1 MRLDL
6 RAVLPERGI
15 DVAFEVAP
23 GETVA
28 LLGPNGAG
36 KSTVVSLIAGL
47 LHPQAG
53 RAELGGTTLFDV
65 EQGKRLPPHLRG
77 TALLAQEALLFPHLS
92 AEENVAF
99 GPRSSGTPRRQA
111 RAAARHWL
119 GQTDAAE
126 FAARKPAQL
135 SGGQAQRVALARALA
150 AEPSLL
156 LLDEPM
162 AALDVHA
169 APLLRRLLSRVLVD
183 RSALIVTHDVLDA
196 LTLADRVLVMQDG
209 RIVEEGPPSQV
220 LRRPRSR
227 FTASLAGLNLV
238 AGTRSGDCF
247 MAPGFELQGCP
258 DGPTGPHPD
267 GAKWLAA
274 FSPSSVS
281 VSLAEPDSASG
292 AGAVSGPAS
301 ASVSTAGQGGTGNV
315 LKATV
320 TELEPH
326 GDRIRVRAGELAAD
340 IAPAEAACLSL
351 LPGQEVFFTLDPA
364 AVALYPA

>member
-6 RAVLPERGI
+6 QAVLPERGI
-15 DVAFEVAP
+15 DVSLEIAA

-47 LHPQAG
+47 LQPAAG
-53 RAELGGTTLFDV
+53 RAKLGSNVLFDV
-65 EQGKRLPPHLRG
+65 DRRVWLPPHRRG

-99 GPRSSGTPRRQA
+99 GPRSAGTPRR
-111 RAAARHWL
+111 AARTAARYWL
-119 GQTDAAE
+119 DQADAGG
-126 FAARKPAQL
+126 FAARKPAEL

-169 APLLRRLLSRVLVD
+169 APLLRRLLSRVLVG

-196 LTLADRVLVMQDG
+196 LMLADRVLVMEGGQ
-209 RIVEEGPPSQV
+209 IVEGGPPAQV

-238 AGTRSGDCF
+238 EGIRRGDCF
-247 MAPGFELQGCP
+247 SAPGFEIECP
-258 DGPTGPHPD
+258 PEASRDQFRDGSQ
-267 GAKWLAA
+267 WLAA
-274 FSPSSVS
+274 FPPSSVLVS
-281 VSLAEPDSASG
+281 VVNPSGSAG
-292 AGAVSGPAS
+292 PTRPTGQAGGR
-301 ASVSTAGQGGTGNV
+301 NV
-315 LKATV
+315 LKVTV
-320 TELEPH
+320 TDLEPR
-326 GDRIRVRAGELAAD
+326 GDRIRVGAGELAAD
-340 IAPAEAACLSL
+340 ISPAEAADLAL
-351 LPGQEVFFTLDPA
+351 RPGQEVLFTVDALA
-364 AVALYPA
+364 LSLYPA